1 MAAEE
6 ATCLPFD
13 RAEVEGSLWE
23 RFAKVAT
30 AYPSSLALATTN
42 GQLTYAELAAR
53 VEALAAGILR
63 RTRDRDAPVAVFVDD
78 RASMIAAMLA
88 TWRAGRICVPLDAAL
103 PVARLETMLRHSCA
117 EVIVT
122 DGAASAA
129 LAQWSSGRIAE
140 LAVDGPESS
149 ETRAPDFPTVSGAAT
164 ACIIYTSGTTGEPKG
179 VLKSHRAYLQRVR
192 WSIDSLGLRP
202 GDLVCALHSPASG
215 AGSRDVLAPL
225 LGGSALMVC
234 DLRKTGFGELVRW
247 IDAEQPTILCT
258 VGSTLRYLLSSL
270 DPDVHFP
277 SLRAVRAG
285 SEPLYRRDLERL
297 REHVSPHCVFVTGY
311 GTTEANGIAECRI
324 DAATP
329 LPAGRL
335 PAGYALEGT
344 EIVLRDENGE
354 PVPTG
359 EAGEVT
365 VRSRFLSSGYWRRP
379 DLTRAMFEIDPTD
392 DHVLTYRTGDIGRMR
407 PDGCL
412 ELLGRRDQQLKVR
425 GNRIHPGE
433 IEAVL
438 LEHPAVREAIVT
450 GCASESGDV
459 RLAAYVVPQTPTPPT
474 GLSLRRHLR
483 GRLPEHMVPSIYI
496 TIDEVPRTANG
507 KLDRQALPSPL
518 REPVRESEFVAP
530 RSPTE
535 HQLADIWERVFHVP
549 SIGANDDFFE
559 LGGDSLT
566 AAALVSAVE
575 ETFGRALSPS
585 TLLQASTVAELAAVI
600 SDEQRGPM
608 EPVTALRPAGSRT
621 PIFFLHNDRGRGLYT
636 HALAR
641 RIDAERPFYAVHRDG
656 VHEMPAWPTVAELA
670 AERIRAL
677 RAARPRGPYVLGGH
691 CHGGL
696 IALEMARQLRA
707 DGEEIELVLMI
718 DTTAPTARF
727 RLLRRALNAAD
738 RLRGRAFR
746 ASNERFDLAVRII
759 REIGWRARY
768 YQKRAG
774 MLASAGIGAQVDFAR
789 RKLSAS
795 GRSDGPARTGST
807 RRFYAE
813 PLRPINQRQAQRR
826 AYQRYVPSRYS
837 GRVALFRAEQ
847 FPFEQPDLGWSRYLP
862 RLEVIVVPGDHHS
875 CITRHVAAFAE
886 RVNDV
891 LSAADRG

>member
-1 MAAEE
+1 ME
-6 ATCLPFD
+6 AGALALLPFERD
-13 RAEVEGSLWE
+13 EVERSLWQ
-23 RFAKVAT
+23 RFARVVA
-30 AYPSSLALATTN
+30 AYPSAPALFALD
-42 GQLTYAELAAR
+42 QRLTYAELAQR
-53 VEALAAGILR
+53 TEALSQTLLRWTAG
-63 RTRDRDAPVAVFVDD
+63 RDAPVAVFVDD
-78 RASMIAAMLA
+78 RAWMIAAMLA

-103 PVARLETMLRHSCA
+103 PLARLETMLRHSTA
-117 EVIVT
+117 EVVIT
-122 DGAASAA
+122 DRAASAA
-129 LAQWSSGRIAE
+129 LAQWSSGNIAE
-140 LAVDGPESS
+140 LCVDAPERMEIS
-149 ETRAPDFPTVSGAAT
+149 PLDFPVISGKST

-192 WSIDSLGLRP
+192 WSIDCLKLRP

-225 LGGSALMVC
+225 LGGAALMVF
-234 DLRKTGFGELVRW
+234 DLRKGGFGELVRW
-247 IDAEQPTILCT
+247 MDAEKPTILCT
-258 VGSTLRYLLSSL
+258 VGSTLRHLLAGL
-270 DPDVHFP
+270 GPEVTFP

-324 DAATP
+324 DAAMP

-344 EIVLRDENGE
+344 KIVLRDENGE
-354 PVPTG
+354 PVTPG

-379 DLTRAMFEIDPTD
+379 DLTRAAFEVDPSD
-392 DHVLTYRTGDIGRMR
+392 EDVLTYRTGDIGRMR
-407 PDGCL
+407 ADGCL

-425 GNRIHPGE
+425 GYRIHPGE
-433 IEAVL
+433 VEAAL

-459 RLAAYVVPQTPTPPT
+459 RLAAYIVPQSSTPPA
-474 GLSLRRHLR
+474 GPALRRYLR
-483 GRLPEHMVPSIYI
+483 GRLPEPMVPSIYV

-507 KLDRQALPSPL
+507 KLDRQALPAPEL
-518 REPVRESEFVAP
+518 DAVRETEFVAP

-535 HQLADIWERVFHVP
+535 HQLAAIWERIFHVP
-549 SIGANDDFFE
+549 SIGANDDFFN
-559 LGGDSLT
+559 LGGDSLM

-575 ETFGRALSPS
+575 EMFGCVLSPS
-585 TLLQASTVAELAAVI
+585 TLLQASTVADFAALIV
-600 SDEQRGPM
+600 DEERGPM
-608 EPVTALRPAGSRT
+608 EAVTALRATGSGT

-641 RIDAERPFYAVHRDG
+641 HIDAERPFYAVHRDG
-656 VHEMPAWPTVAELA
+656 MHELPAWPTVEDLA

-707 DGEEIELVLMI
+707 DGEEVELVLMI
-718 DTTAPTARF
+718 DTTAPAARL
-727 RLLRRALNAAD
+727 RLLRRALNAGD
-738 RLRGRAFR
+738 RLRGRALR
-746 ASNERFDLAVRII
+746 ASNERFDLAARVI

-768 YQKRAG
+768 YQKRVG
-774 MLASAGIGAQVDFAR
+774 MLANAGIGAQFDYAR

-795 GRSDGPARTGST
+795 GRMSQTNESGSG
-807 RRFYAE
+807 RKFYAE
-813 PLRPINQRQAQRR
+813 PPRPVNARRAQRR
-826 AYQRYVPSRYS
+826 AYQRYVPSSYA

-847 FPFEQPDLGWSRYLP
+847 YPAERPDLGWSEYLP
-862 RLEVIVVPGDHHS
+862 RLKIVVVPGDHHS
-875 CITRHVAAFAE
+875 CITRHVAAFAT
-886 RVNDV
+886 RMNQA
-891 LSAADRG
+891 LSETDR